1 MLVEMKTDVLMM
13 AEEAAS
19 LKYEI
24 NNAKKTGML
33 DGKELSEAE
42 IKEFEEEVKFLELAV
57 EDTKEN
63 YLEEVKFVNQVLDV
77 RQADMQVE
85 FEIPEIDFQL
95 ASLDI
100 EQNLQI
106 QEVQIQEEQGLQ
118 QEFQAIEMFYIEPVQ
133 PLGFLEEPERE
144 IDAQQQNTISAGTST
159 YADLNTRSSGVDVY
173 LGAPTFLTVTSAAD
187 PAAVGSVVG
196 NFVPLNQINYSTR
209 TLNQTVNVTV
219 NALGRNTEPRE
230 FELDKTFSYS
240 ASDTGS
246 VKPSVAYTVDGT
258 GTQDEINSSLTSTV
272 TNDVTTG
279 NTYLESLGSVED
291 TNYLVTV
298 SSEATNTAGNAAA
311 SIQTTVTVE
320 SDGGVGGDTNKAS
333 GTDNGAQALSL
344 LP

>member
-1 MLVEMKTDVLMM
+1 MGSAT
-13 AEEAAS
+13 
-19 LKYEI
+19 
-24 NNAKKTGML
+24 
-33 DGKELSEAE
+33 
-42 IKEFEEEVKFLELAV
+42 
-57 EDTKEN
+57 
-63 YLEEVKFVNQVLDV
+63 
-77 RQADMQVE
+77 
-85 FEIPEIDFQL
+85 
-95 ASLDI
+95 
-100 EQNLQI
+100 NLI
-106 QEVQIQEEQGLQ
+106 
-118 QEFQAIEMFYIEPVQ
+118 
-133 PLGFLEEPERE
+133 
-144 IDAQQQNTISAGTST
+144 
-159 YADLNTRSSGVDVY
+159 
-173 LGAPTFLTVTSAAD
+173 VTSAASNAD
-187 PAAVGSVVG
+187 VASTVGSVVG
-196 NFVPLNQINYSTR
+196 DFVPSHQINYSTR
-209 TLNQTVNVTV
+209 TISQTAIVTV

-240 ASDTGS
+240 SSDTGS